1 MKLDDGCNNNLNST
15 LNSES
20 KNGRRWSYRGD
31 TSLVEPEVLVDL
43 GVSMLDDDA
52 SSESLKKSSS
62 QDGVISLSESSSE
75 CSRQPTENGST
86 ALDDKD
92 KIYGSSFEKIGLE
105 RYQIYIVFYNY

>member
-52 SSESLKKSSS
+52 SSESFKKPS
-62 QDGVISLSESSSE
+62 QDEATSSPDESSSE
-75 CSRQPTENGST
+75 SSRQFPENGT
-86 ALDDKD
+86 TDLDDKN
-92 KIYGSSFEKIGLE
+92 KIYKSSSFDTID
-105 RYQIYIVFYNY
+105 RYV